1 MAHSRQIRWN
11 SRAVTMAML
20 AIPIAADSSITPA
33 VFGLV
38 GVLIGAFIAGAVSLW
53 VARQAREAA
62 ERAWIRDNRR
72 ELYDR
77 FLTCAETLLF
87 ECNAARESA
96 TEIAGTAVKTAHT
109 KFFEAYGVVQTVAE
123 KALVDAVRD
132 YAYRL
137 MELEDILDSTSFIG
151 SENYE
156 AVAELVRGARHTT
169 IDAMRTELGLAGS
182 ADPIKNYNPFAGTDF
197 EEQWAKGKRPR
208 PEA

>member
-1 MAHSRQIRWN
+1 MA
-11 SRAVTMAML
+11 TL

-38 GVLIGAFIAGAVSLW
+38 GVLVGAFIAGAVSLW
-53 VARQAREAA
+53 VAKQTREAA

-72 ELYDR
+72 EIYDR

-87 ECNAARESA
+87 ECNAAWGSA
-96 TEIAGTAVKTAHT
+96 TERGGAAVKTAHT

-123 KALVDAVRD
+123 KALVDTVRD

-137 MELEDILDSTSFIG
+137 LELEGILDSTSFLG
-151 SENYE
+151 SKNFE
-156 AVAELVRGARHTT
+156 AVAELVRGARHNT
-169 IDAMRTELGLAGS
+169 IDAMRVELGLAGS
-182 ADPIKNYNPFAGTDF
+182 ARPKEPYNPFAGTDL
-197 EEQWAKGKRPR
+197 EEEYAKRKRSRPQ